1 VPFVFVLQHTTQICA
16 YTKKWKNKENVLT
29 VDWQVGDNILE
40 KIATSVYRAE
50 KLVYYED
57 GEGELPR
64 IVCICVRKYSVSDP
78 SAQNLNSD
86 ISDKLKYQI
95 KQRT

>member
-1 VPFVFVLQHTTQICA
+1 MTFIFVLQHTTQIRA

-40 KIATSVYRAE
+40 KIAASVYRAE
-50 KLVYYED
+50 ELVYCED
-57 GEGELPR
+57 GDGKLPR
-64 IVCICVRKYSVSDP
+64 IVCICVRMYSVSDH